1 MEEIAHV
8 RGKVIAIVA
17 AADGRSTVPR
27 AVADGVVALWAL
39 PPDSAHGEVTN
50 LLTCDSFAYPL
61 MGQPCLR
68 ASPLTYVLSCAP
80 GGEVKNYVLSL
91 CGDED
96 VPGHE
101 EDVNEFCACLERLT
115 TTRVRAGANPV
126 AGSAIGGAG
135 AVAAAPSAITSAP
148 SQTHL
153 PPPATTRIEAAGTG
167 VSRGII
173 SLGGMAR
180 SALVAGAGLAGRG
193 VQVATEAIAKKLGRS
208 SKPLEVSAANR
219 ARLGQARVLTR
230 TAVVVTASMVEGA
243 VALAKSLS
251 TAAAAAIAE
260 TETGKKL
267 AASAATPTGQA
278 VKGVANAS
286 LIAFR
291 DVWDGMEEA
300 AQKFGGA
307 TAGATRTLVTS
318 RYGEEALPIAN
329 DAIGLASDIG
339 AVALQSRNLTVGGL
353 VRRTAAETA
362 TTLVQNTGNHA
373 APQLTNGTA

>member
-27 AVADGVVALWAL
+27 AVAEGVVALWAL
-39 PPDSAHGEVTN
+39 PPDAAHGEVSH
-50 LLTCDSFAYPL
+50 LLSCDSFAYPL

-91 CGDED
+91 CRED
-96 VPGHE
+96 IPGHE
-101 EDVNEFCACLERLT
+101 EDVNEFCASLEKLT
-115 TTRVRAGANPV
+115 TTRVRADGGPV

-135 AVAAAPSAITSAP
+135 AVAAAPSAVVLAP
-148 SQTHL
+148 IQTHL
-153 PPPATTRIEAAGTG
+153 PAPATTRIEAAGTG
-167 VSRGII
+167 MSRGII
-173 SLGGMAR
+173 ALGGMAR

-260 TETGKKL
+260 TETGKKI

-307 TAGATRTLVTS
+307 TAGATRTLVAS

-362 TTLVQNTGNHA
+362 TTLVQNAGNHA
-373 APQLTNGTA
+373 TPQLTNGTS